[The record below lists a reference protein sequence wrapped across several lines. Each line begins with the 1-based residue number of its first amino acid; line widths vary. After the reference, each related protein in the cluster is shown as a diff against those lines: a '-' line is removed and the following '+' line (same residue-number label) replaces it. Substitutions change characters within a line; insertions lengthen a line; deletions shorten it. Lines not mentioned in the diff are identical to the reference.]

1 MPEPIGIDEKPIPV
15 PWWRRFVGPIL
26 TLLMVAGLITL
37 HQLDSALV
45 NPGIP
50 LIVVVAIGAY
60 VGGFLPGLVCAA
72 FALVFLGAYV
82 TPADQPYRIDLLAP
96 AEQARIGILASGI
109 AVMALLG
116 GTARRR
122 IRHASRAQRRRQRA
136 YSRGLMASIQDGLQV
151 TAPDGRIMEDQP
163 AVQRAD
169 RLHPRGPRRGAATVP
184 VLARVGAA
192 APGRHAAAG
201 AERRTAGGRHAVPPP
216 RRPARPSDPD
226 AGAFPRHRGPRDR
239 RRLDDQGRGRATTR
253 AGSAR

>member
-72 FALVFLGAYV
+72 IALVFLGAYV

-151 TAPDGRIMEDQP
+151 TAPDGRIMEINPRFSELTGFTREDLVGERPPYPFWPASEQP
-163 AVQRAD
+163 LLDDTLRRALNGE
-169 RLHPRGPRRGAATVP
+169 RLEVDTLFRRRDG
-184 VLARVGAA
+184 LLIR
-192 APGRHAAAG
+192 
-201 AERRTAGGRHAVPPP
+201 
-216 RRPARPSDPD
+216 SDPD